1 GEVHDIARAG
11 TANGQRPAQR
21 LKDHLLAIRLEAFH
35 DDCGGR
41 QGGVTTELYFD
52 CRCEPAQMMFRPGC
66 YEKGGLGEIVLGR
79 DCLHRGDG
87 QELLEYDDC
96 CRVSREPL
104 RREGVELKDGR
115 THGGT
120 LRSHAWTRDGDYANE
135 HAPLPR
141 EQVSVFA
148 GGRGGHTA
156 RWCVDAVSHRR

>member
-1 GEVHDIARAG
+1 
-11 TANGQRPAQR
+11 
-21 LKDHLLAIRLEAFH
+21 
-35 DDCGGR
+35 
-41 QGGVTTELYFD
+41 
-52 CRCEPAQMMFRPGC
+52 MMFRPGC

-79 DCLHRGDG
+79 DCLHRGVG

-135 HAPLPR
+135 HAALPR

-148 GGRGGHTA
+148 GARVVVQLVGVLTRLVTGDEELPLTRPRDRGPVA
-156 RWCVDAVSHRR
+156 VVDVVAHLRLGCFGPCY